1 LALSAL
7 QGQEGSGVSQVVA
20 VVNQKGGVGKTTET
34 INLARVAANDGLR
47 TLVVDADPQGNCS
60 GILLEDVA
68 ADDLTL
74 ADVLLGEPILEVRRE
89 GAWGGLHVVPGNNN
103 ISKAVMMLAGEH
115 GREMRLREALD
126 PVRDDYDLVLIDCAP
141 SLELHTV
148 NALAAADRA
157 LVVTTPGKFSL
168 DGMSELEKSVASVVR
183 YYNPLLTVA
192 GVVVVQARGTLT
204 HRAWFGDLEESSPWP
219 IIHPRIPYWD
229 VIQSAQEAGLGLD
242 EWTSDRQRGR
252 EVYEMYARHFS
263 ALTGMGLRSHLE
275 KTFPAHDYAYM
286 EG

>member
-1 LALSAL
+1 MP
-7 QGQEGSGVSQVVA
+7 QVVA

-34 INLARVAANDGLR
+34 INLARVAANEGLR

-74 ADVLLGEPILEVRRE
+74 ADVLLGEPVKEVRRE
-89 GAWGGLHVVPGNNN
+89 GAWAGIDVVPGNSN

-126 PVRDDYDLVLIDCAP
+126 PVGEMYDLVLVDCAP

-192 GVVVVQARGTLT
+192 GVVVVQARATLT
-204 HRAWFGDLEESSPWP
+204 HRAWFGDLEQSSPWP
-219 IIHPRIPYWD
+219 IINPRIPYWD

-242 EWTSDRQRGR
+242 EWTADRQRGR

-263 ALTGMGLRSHLE
+263 ALTGMSLRSHLE
-275 KTFPAHDYAYM
+275 KAFPSHDYAHM